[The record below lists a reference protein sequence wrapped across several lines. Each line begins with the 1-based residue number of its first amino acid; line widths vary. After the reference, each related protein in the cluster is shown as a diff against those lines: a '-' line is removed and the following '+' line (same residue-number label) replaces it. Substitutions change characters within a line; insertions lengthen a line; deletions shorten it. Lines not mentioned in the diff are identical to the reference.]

1 MVYKITEVTKDK
13 VHYENGMELKVH
25 ESGILYVL
33 FNTKERWCDKAQ
45 VSGFDPKTGVHYFGF
60 WFSSEGTGYNELA
73 YNEEILLEWPNHLGD
88 NGDFRSLSEQNK
100 DQVEL
105 FFLPWDMFK

>member
-1 MVYKITEVTKDK
+1 MVSKIVETTKDR
-13 VHYENGMELKVH
+13 VRYENGMELKVH

-45 VSGFDPKTGVHYFGF
+45 VSGFDPCTGMYYFGF
-60 WFSSEGTGYNELA
+60 WFSSEASGYD
-73 YNEEILLEWPNHLGD
+73 EEILLEWPSHLGD
-88 NGDFRSLSEQNK
+88 AGDFRSLSEQNK